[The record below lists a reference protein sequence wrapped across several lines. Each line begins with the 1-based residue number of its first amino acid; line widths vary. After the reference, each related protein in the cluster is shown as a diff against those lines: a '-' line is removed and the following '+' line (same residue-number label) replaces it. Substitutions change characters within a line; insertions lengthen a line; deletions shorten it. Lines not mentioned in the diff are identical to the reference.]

1 MAIDLDKLKD
11 GKKIEVNNVT
21 VDFERMTSS
30 ERRRLNFK
38 KAATKQINPH
48 QMQAFK
54 DQARAIAS
62 MTFNLDEETTQ

>member
-11 GKKIEVNNVT
+11 GKKIEVKNVT

-62 MTFNLDEETTQ
+62 MTFNLDEETVQ

>member
-1 MAIDLDKLKD
+1 MAIDLEKLRD
-11 GKKIEVNNVT
+11 GKKIEVKNVT
-21 VDFERMTSS
+21 VDFESMTSS

-62 MTFNLDEETTQ
+62 MTFNLDEETVQ